1 MTINKCLSIFFLF
14 FLVLDIVRLFPTS
27 ENGKP
32 QNEKVNVDPIFIEV
46 SWSTHDYNL
55 HTVPSVLVPANP
67 LSSRQ
72 FSPIDKEIYA
82 NLKELN
88 VEYARYGAWYP
99 FPHISVA
106 ELDPPS
112 GLFQCG
118 NVGSNFSIELS
129 CEQSGG
135 VISKIDFA
143 SFGTSS
149 GACGQMKQGT
159 CHAANSSDVVGKI
172 CLGKQKCSVPATH
185 NLFGDPCKFH
195 YHTPLFPIVHCHS
208 KIPFFLYT

>member
-1 MTINKCLSIFFLF
+1 MTINKCVFTFLLYFFIFDKTHL
-14 FLVLDIVRLFPTS
+14 LPTS
-27 ENGKP
+27 ENSKP
-32 QNEKVNVDPIFIEV
+32 QNEHANVDPIQIEV
-46 SWSTHDYNL
+46 SWSAHDYNL
-55 HTVPSVLVPANP
+55 HTVPTLLAPANP

-72 FSPIDKEIYA
+72 FSPIDKQIFA
-82 NLKELN
+82 NLKQLN
-88 VEYARYGAWYP
+88 AEYARYAAWYP

-118 NVGSNFSIELS
+118 NVGTNFSINLS

-143 SFGTSS
+143 SYGTSS

-159 CHAANSSDVVGKI
+159 CHAPNSSDVVSSM
-172 CLGKQKCSVPATH
+172 CLGKQKCSVPAATH
-185 NLFGDPCKFH
+185 VFGDPCKFH
-195 YHTPLFPIVHCHS
+195 HPTPSFKSYFSLAIVI
-208 KIPFFLYT
+208 KMFF

>member
-1 MTINKCLSIFFLF
+1 MGINKCLSTFLLL
-14 FLVLDIVRLFPTS
+14 FLALNIVHLFPTS

-32 QNEKVNVDPIFIEV
+32 QNEQVSADPILIEV
-46 SWSTHDYNL
+46 SWTEHDYIL
-55 HTVPSVLVPANP
+55 HTIPSVLVPANP

-72 FSPIDKEIYA
+72 FSPIDNEIYA

-88 VEYARYGAWYP
+88 IEYARYGAWYP
-99 FPHISVA
+99 FPHMSVA

-118 NVGSNFSIELS
+118 NVGTNFSINLS
-129 CEQSGG
+129 CEQGGG

-149 GACGQMKQGT
+149 GTCGQMKQGT
-159 CHAANSSDVVGKI
+159 CHADNSSDVVEKI
-172 CLGKQKCSVPATH
+172 CLGKQKCSVPAIH
-185 NLFGDPCKFH
+185 DLFGDPCKFH
-195 YHTPLFPIVHCHS
+195 YHTPSFSRLLSFDNT
-208 KIPFFLYT
+208 FFLYT